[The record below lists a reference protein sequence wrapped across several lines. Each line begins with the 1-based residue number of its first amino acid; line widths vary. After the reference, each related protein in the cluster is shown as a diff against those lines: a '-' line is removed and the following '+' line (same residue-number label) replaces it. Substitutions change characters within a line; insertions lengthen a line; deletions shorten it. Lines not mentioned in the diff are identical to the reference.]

1 MSVPALVLFASLL
14 VAERPLLVKN
24 ATVLTFD
31 AAKPTANAIAVK
43 DGRIVAVG
51 DESTCRAALGEG
63 ADEVDAGGRP
73 LLRGFFDAHCHL
85 MNGGMASLQLDLRG
99 SGSVEE
105 MVERVNRWRI
115 TLPADEWIV
124 GRGFDHTLFPR
135 QAWPTRDEFDSIAP
149 NHPMF
154 LERVDGHSALVN
166 GAALRVAGIDAS
178 TPDPPNG
185 IIVRDSTGEPT
196 GILKEGA
203 VALVEK
209 FIPPRSFERR
219 LLGAKRAVE
228 LATRYGLTS
237 CADHGGDPD
246 VYVELAKRGEL
257 TCRIDL
263 WLDLVDDL
271 SPAIELRARLEPLKE
286 RIRFGTLKGF
296 VDGTFG
302 SRTAAMFE
310 PFHDD
315 ATTSGVLMNDADSLR
330 DRVIA
335 ADAAG
340 FQVALHAI
348 GDRAVAIALDC
359 FAAAAAK
366 NGTKDRRHRVEHAQ
380 VLRAEDIARF
390 AALGVT
396 ASIQPCHL
404 LTDRR
409 FAVDRIGNDR
419 AKLSYPWRA
428 LADAGALLAF
438 GTDYNVESLD
448 PMRNVYAA
456 ITRGSEGNES
466 DPPYFPEQRL
476 TLDETL
482 RAMTIGPARA
492 AHREADLG
500 ALAVG
505 TLADFIV
512 LRAPLDETKP
522 RAILENRAWLVVSGG
537 RIVHRDS

>member
-1 MSVPALVLFASLL
+1 MSVSALVLS
-14 VAERPLLVKN
+14 VALCGADRPLLVKN
-24 ATVLTFD
+24 AAVVTFD
-31 AAKPTANAIAVK
+31 AAKPTAAAIAVK

-51 DESTCRAALGEG
+51 DESTCRAAAGAS
-63 ADEVDAGGRP
+63 ADEIDAGGRP

-99 SGSVEE
+99 CLSVEE

-124 GRGFDHTLFPR
+124 GRGFDQTLFPQ
-135 QAWPTRDEFDSIAP
+135 QAWPTRDSFDAIAP
-149 NHPMF
+149 NHPMY

-178 TPDPPNG
+178 TPDPPDG
-185 IIVRDSTGEPT
+185 IIVRDAMGEPT

-203 VALVEK
+203 VRLVER
-209 FIPPRSFERR
+209 FVPLRSFERK
-219 LLGAKRAVE
+219 LVGTKRAVE
-228 LATRYGLTS
+228 LATRFGLTS

-246 VYVELAKRGEL
+246 VYQELAKRGEL
-257 TCRIDL
+257 TVRIDL
-263 WLDLVDDL
+263 WLDLEDDL
-271 SPAIELRARLEPLKE
+271 APAIELRERLEPSKNH
-286 RIRFGTLKGF
+286 IRFATLKGF

-315 ATTSGVLMNDADSLR
+315 ATTSGVLRTDPETLKR
-330 DRVIA
+330 RVIA

-348 GDRAVAIALDC
+348 GDRAVTIALDC
-359 FAAAAAK
+359 FEAAATA
-366 NGTKDRRHRVEHAQ
+366 NGTTGRRHRVEHAQ
-380 VLRAEDIARF
+380 VLAAADLERF
-390 AALGVT
+390 AKLGVT
-396 ASIQPCHL
+396 ASVQPCHL

-448 PMRNVYAA
+448 PMRNLFAA
-456 ITRGSEGNES
+456 VTRRSEENPSE
-466 DPPYFPEQRL
+466 PPYFSEQCL
-476 TLDETL
+476 SLDEAL

-500 ALAVG
+500 PLTVG
-505 TLADFIV
+505 SLADFVV
-512 LRAPLDETKP
+512 LRGAIDAADPDS
-522 RAILENRAWLVVSGG
+522 ILENGAWLVVSGG
-537 RIVHRDS
+537 RVVHRDS